1 MDDRDTEY
9 SLRIDGRYCVWQ
21 KYDLFELGEISSK
34 IAKAAYENFSLPLPT
49 RWVIVDV
56 IEYYQ
61 WLRLVIAA
69 RIKDCGSIPVGE
81 K

>member
-61 WLRLVIAA
+61 WMRIVIAA
-69 RIKDCGSIPVGE
+69 RIKDCV